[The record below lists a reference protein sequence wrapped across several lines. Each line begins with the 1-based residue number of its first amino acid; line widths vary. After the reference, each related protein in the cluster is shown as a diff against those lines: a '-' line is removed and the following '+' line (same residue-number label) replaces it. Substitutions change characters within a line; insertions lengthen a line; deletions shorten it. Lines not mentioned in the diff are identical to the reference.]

1 VVAVRDRIAEQSHA
15 GPEPAYAHRANQEEI
30 MHRTIGRV
38 LAVIGITML
47 MAVSAHADEKAPWG
61 TTSVE
66 PIEYAPQKVV
76 YDVAEGDP
84 ERFERILDRVSFLNN
99 VYHADP
105 FEASIVLVL
114 HGDEIRF
121 FATEN
126 YGEFGELMR
135 RAQSLTLAGPIQ
147 FRMCRVAAHSRG
159 FEPGD
164 IHGFVK
170 MVPMADAEIIRL
182 QHEEGHVFMQ

>member
-1 VVAVRDRIAEQSHA
+1 MQT
-15 GPEPAYAHRANQEEI
+15 
-30 MHRTIGRV
+30 TIGKV
-38 LAVIGITML
+38 LALIGIAL
-47 MAVSAHADEKAPWG
+47 FLAAPAQAEEKAPWG
-61 TTSVE
+61 TASLE
-66 PIEYAPQKVV
+66 PIDYAPQKVV

-126 YGEFGELMR
+126 HGEYGELMR

-147 FRMCRVAAHSRG
+147 FRMCRVAAHTRG
-159 FEPGD
+159 FDPED
-164 IHGFVK
+164 IHGFVT